1 MQNIEILTQISCP
14 YCGFSERR
22 KITFSSYGKSK
33 EIITCN
39 LEAGG
44 CEKDFVVESQLTTI
58 ANIKKIEG
66 EDV

>member
-1 MQNIEILTQISCP
+1 MKTIEIFIQITCP

-22 KITFSSYGKSK
+22 EITFSSYVKSK
-33 EIITCN
+33 QIITCN

-66 EDV
+66 E